1 MLDLVLCWATML
13 PGATI
18 VGRAADCVCILCQR
32 IDRAALRPCAPRV
45 SPCTQG
51 ADAGRRE
58 RSSFRQRLDG
68 RTGGSR
74 PVACGQG
81 IQSRRSVRAG
91 DQTIGPV

>member
-51 ADAGRRE
+51 GR
-58 RSSFRQRLDG
+58 
-68 RTGGSR
+68 
-74 PVACGQG
+74 CW
-81 IQSRRSVRAG
+81 RA
-91 DQTIGPV
+91 